1 MKKNLIVLM
10 IDGGRPDRANKS
22 RIFDEIKKNQ
32 LI

>member
-22 RIFDEIKKNQ
+22 HIFDEIKKIN
-32 LI
+32 